1 MAKQKTPILA
11 SGTSPSLTLTGS
23 SAIIPAIGGTPE
35 ATISFN
41 KFTYHVLGQD
51 IEVDSA
57 YGDPSTGM
65 CVALINTLGIKYY
78 EELKKQKISFPGKL
92 GEFLEENLKSYY
104 RDQKIEQ
111 VIK

>member
-11 SGTSPSLTLTGS
+11 TGTSPSLTHTGS
-23 SAIIPAIGGTPE
+23 S
-35 ATISFN
+35 TISFN

-51 IEVDSA
+51 IEVDSP
-57 YGDPSTGM
+57 YGDAMTGM
-65 CVALINTLGIKYY
+65 CIALINTLGIGYY

-92 GEFLEENLKSYY
+92 GDFLEENLKSYY

>member
-1 MAKQKTPILA
+1 MAKQQTPILA
-11 SGTSPSLTLTGS
+11 SGTSPSLTLSGS
-23 SAIIPAIGGTPE
+23 S
-35 ATISFN
+35 TISFN

-78 EELKKQKISFPGKL
+78 EELKKQKISFHGKL